1 VFFFEGPMTHNR
13 ARASAAIAGPSRAQV
28 NEASDT
34 DEEEEEDDDDE
45 EDTDAADDKEGKASF
60 KLRVF

>member
-34 DEEEEEDDDDE
+34 DEEEDDDDE
-45 EDTDAADDKEGKASF
+45 EDTDAADDKEG
-60 KLRVF
+60 RI